1 VILVRVSGYGQD
13 GPYADRVG
21 FASAAEAYGGLRHLN
36 GFPDGPPPRYGVSMG
51 DSLGAMFAVQGA
63 LAALYHRDVAGGR
76 GQVVDV
82 SLVESCFAMTE
93 SVITEYAA
101 LGAVRGP
108 SGTNLAGI
116 APSNLFRSRDGRWVV
131 IAANQDTLFRR
142 LCEVMGRPEL
152 ADDPRFCDH
161 LARGQNQ
168 DEIEG
173 LIGDWAAGF
182 DAADLS
188 RMLDA
193 AGVVCAPVNTAADI
207 LDDPH
212 FAERGMIATQTDS
225 HHGTLRTPG
234 VVPRY
239 SDTPAD
245 VRWSGKW
252 DVGADNAVV
261 FGELLGLT
269 QAERDELAAAGV
281 I

>member
-1 VILVRVSGYGQD
+1 
-13 GPYADRVG
+13 
-21 FASAAEAYGGLRHLN
+21 
-36 GFPDGPPPRYGVSMG
+36 MG
-51 DSLGAMFAVQGA
+51 DSLGAMFAVQGT
-63 LAALYHRDVAGGR
+63 LAALYRRDVAGGG

-82 SLVESCFAMTE
+82 SLVEACFAMTE

-152 ADDPRFCDH
+152 ADDERFCDH
-161 LARGQNQ
+161 LARGRNQ

-173 LIGDWAAGF
+173 LIGEWAAGF
-182 DAADLS
+182 DAAELS

-212 FAERGMIATQTDS
+212 FEARDMIVTQDDT
-225 HHGTLRTPG
+225 HHGAIRAPG
-234 VVPRY
+234 VVPRF
-239 SDTPAD
+239 SETPSG

-252 DVGADNAVV
+252 QPGADNAAVY
-261 FGELLGLT
+261 GELLGL
-269 QAERDELAAAGV
+269 DAARLEQLSAGGV